1 MLTEIIMFFLQI
13 YENYIVK
20 KWVLAQMQLI
30 TNLFFLIFNVLKN
43 YFF

>member
-1 MLTEIIMFFLQI
+1 MLTEIIMSFLQL

-30 TNLFFLIFNVLKN
+30 SNLFIFNI
-43 YFF
+43 